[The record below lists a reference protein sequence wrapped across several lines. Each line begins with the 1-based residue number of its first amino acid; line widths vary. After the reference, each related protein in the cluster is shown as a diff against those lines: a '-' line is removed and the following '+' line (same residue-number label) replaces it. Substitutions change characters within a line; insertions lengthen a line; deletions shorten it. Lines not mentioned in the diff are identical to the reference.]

1 MLKIKSEFILREIMG
16 SYIVVPTGE
25 KLVDFKV
32 MITLNE
38 TSAFLWNLLNDE
50 KTFDELVDELISEY
64 DVDIETAKADV
75 KEFIELLN
83 DKKVFE

>member
-1 MLKIKSEFILREIMG
+1 LKIKSEFILREIMG

-38 TSAFLWNLLNDE
+38 TSAFLWNLLNEE
-50 KTFDELVDELISEY
+50 KTFDELVRELISEY
-64 DVDIETAKADV
+64 DVDEETARVDV
-75 KEFIELLN
+75 KEFVELLN

>member
-1 MLKIKSEFILREIMG
+1 MKIKSEFILREIMG

-38 TSAFLWNLLNDE
+38 TSAFLWNLLNEE
-50 KTFDELVDELISEY
+50 KTFDELVRELISEY
-64 DVDIETAKADV
+64 DVDEETARVDV
-75 KEFIELLN
+75 KEFVELLN

>member
-1 MLKIKSEFILREIMG
+1 MKIKSEFILREIMG

-38 TSAFLWNLLNDE
+38 TSAFLWNLLNEE
-50 KTFDELVDELISEY
+50 KTFEELVNALTSEY
-64 DVDIETAKADV
+64 DVDEETAKNDV
-75 KEFIELLN
+75 SEFIEQLN

>member
-1 MLKIKSEFILREIMG
+1 MKIKSEFILREIMG

-38 TSAFLWNLLNDE
+38 TSAFLWNLLNEE
-50 KTFDELVDELISEY
+50 KTFDELLNELTSEY
-64 DVDIETAKADV
+64 DVDEETARVDV
-75 KEFIELLN
+75 KEFVELLN